1 MVLSISPT
9 DTERKSV
16 THSPGSWVGAG
27 PSDAICLLFMRNK
40 VHLEIQCD
48 MCNRASPTIR
58 KHITK
63 VQAATQAVASQVL

>member
-48 MCNRASPTIR
+48 MCNRA
-58 KHITK
+58 
-63 VQAATQAVASQVL
+63 